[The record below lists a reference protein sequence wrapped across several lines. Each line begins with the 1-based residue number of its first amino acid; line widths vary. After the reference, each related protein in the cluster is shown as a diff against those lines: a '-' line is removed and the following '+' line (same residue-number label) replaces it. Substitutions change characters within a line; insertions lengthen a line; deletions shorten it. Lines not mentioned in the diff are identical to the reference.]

1 LRVIKCSFS
10 GALAGKNLGFSRDP
24 ENPVAKISLTLT
36 ARYDGKILP
45 EEIPDDVECENASV
59 SGQEDI
65 VSGRVLRDRYDK
77 VLRPSFFIQS
87 VD

>member
-1 LRVIKCSFS
+1 LRVKIWDFRGIWKIPSQKFR
-10 GALAGKNLGFSRDP
+10 SR
-24 ENPVAKISLTLT
+24 SS

-45 EEIPDDVECENASV
+45 EDIPDDVEEIPEWNSV

-77 VLRPSFFIQS
+77 VLRPSFFLMKF
-87 VD
+87 D